1 MGIEAMHTKRLV
13 RYMMYL
19 PGGEIRRPTT
29 DVHQALRL
37 VEVSLL
43 PPQLPRQQLLLSDI
57 DCGTDIAFKSSLFN
71 NGIRDDANIPHL
83 PVRSDNSVRYIAD
96 AMLFMH
102 RLDFFGNEGSILW
115 VDVSQTLLKA
125 WGAVLRIKAENP
137 I

>member
-1 MGIEAMHTKRLV
+1 MQWPLCNEIENPTSDVSHALCI
-13 RYMMYL
+13 
-19 PGGEIRRPTT
+19 GEVCPFPS
-29 DVHQALRL
+29 QFLC
-37 VEVSLL
+37 
-43 PPQLPRQQLLLSDI
+43 QQLLLSDV

-115 VDVSQTLLKA
+115 VDVSQTLLKD

>member
-1 MGIEAMHTKRLV
+1 MK
-13 RYMMYL
+13 YL
-19 PGGEIRRPTT
+19 ALDEIACPAA
-29 DVHQALRL
+29 DVSQALCLR
-37 VEVSLL
+37 EVGLL
-43 PPQLPRQQLLLSDI
+43 PPQLPRQQLLLSDV